1 MKKVLIVGGAGFIG
15 TELTAHFVDI
25 GWEVTVLDTFWFGN
39 ELEDI
44 GCKICAKNVKET
56 TEEDYRGYDTV
67 IYLAGLSNDPMSE
80 FMPRQCFIDNGAMPP
95 FVASLCKKVGVPHF
109 IYASTCSV
117 YGWSPEGEKT
127 PYDPVKVNYPYG
139 LSKYIGEAGVMAL
152 VDDFFHVTAVRMG
165 TVCGI
170 SKKMRFDLIL
180 NTIYKNI
187 VSKGE
192 FRLSNPS
199 IHRPILD
206 MLNLVNIY
214 ENEVRF
220 PRTGIFN
227 AVSFNAS
234 LGEIARSCIK
244 WAQGNLGFTP
254 KVNIDYVGDLRNYIA
269 ISSYEYT
276 SNVES
281 ILDCIHA
288 LGITDFDDPKYNN
301 NEMFKALIEKGEYK

>member
-1 MKKVLIVGGAGFIG
+1 
-15 TELTAHFVDI
+15 
-25 GWEVTVLDTFWFGN
+25 
-39 ELEDI
+39 
-44 GCKICAKNVKET
+44 
-56 TEEDYRGYDTV
+56 
-67 IYLAGLSNDPMSE
+67 
-80 FMPRQCFIDNGAMPP
+80 
-95 FVASLCKKVGVPHF
+95 
-109 IYASTCSV
+109 
-117 YGWSPEGEKT
+117 
-127 PYDPVKVNYPYG
+127 
-139 LSKYIGEAGVMAL
+139 MAL
-152 VDDFFHVTAVRMG
+152 ADDFFHVTAVRMG

-234 LGEIARSCIK
+234 LGEIARSCIAWTEK
-244 WAQGNLGFTP
+244 SWFHSKG
-254 KVNIDYVGDLRNYIA
+254 NIDYVGTLEIILPYRVN
-269 ISSYEYT
+269 T
-276 SNVES
+276 SNVE
-281 ILDCIHA
+281 IFLDCIHV

-301 NEMFKALIEKGEYK
+301 NEMFKALIEKGEYNCP